1 MRLHVE
7 WPNKKKNFLKT
18 AGTQFFQSSKQK
30 RIEKYAAKWKFM
42 QEKLKGDIS
51 LSYVHT
57 KSRIGMHFLTLIV
70 YDIPFEEFY
79 NLFKI
84 KIARFQQWL

>member
-1 MRLHVE
+1 M
-7 WPNKKKNFLKT
+7 
-18 AGTQFFQSSKQK
+18 
-30 RIEKYAAKWKFM
+30 
-42 QEKLKGDIS
+42 
-51 LSYVHT
+51 SYVHT
-57 KSRIGMHFLTLIV
+57 KSRIGVHFLTLIV